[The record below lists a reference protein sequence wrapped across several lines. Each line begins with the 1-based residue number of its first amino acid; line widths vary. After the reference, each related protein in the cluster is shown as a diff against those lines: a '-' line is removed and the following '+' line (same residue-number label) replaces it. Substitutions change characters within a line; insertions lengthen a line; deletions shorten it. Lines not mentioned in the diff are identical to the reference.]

1 MSQIQ
6 KKPLP
11 YSVTKTEL
19 LKMYCDQFSERKIRS
34 HINEILKEKKISKQT
49 KIIPHIE
56 FMEFVDTYGLPKGYY
71 LEDIS

>member
-1 MSQIQ
+1 MSQLP

-19 LKMYCDQFSERKIRS
+19 LKMYCDQFSERKIRRQ
-34 HINEILKEKKISKQT
+34 INEILLEKHISKQT

-56 FMEFVDTYGLPKGYY
+56 FMEFVDTYGLPKGFY